1 MECPG
6 VMTSLIT
13 RKFCLP
19 VRTRPVSFAAIA
31 LFTSYVACY
40 FIPMLKAHRNWED
53 LPWAAVQ
60 RVSFDDW
67 EIASGVVQCPQQT
80 VVKCQLENLRIRS
93 RRGAIFTGGA
103 STILEIVPNGTTVKK
118 GDVLC
123 RLDASEYEDVALAQT
138 IRVEQH
144 KAEEVQRDTGLQS
157 AELALK
163 EYRDGLFAQDI
174 LGMQG
179 RIALAESEV
188 KVASDRLGWSERMAA
203 KGYASLRQVANDRE
217 ALLSAT
223 LRSQQAQTE
232 LDTYRRYTAP
242 KNIVALKADV
252 EKARMW
258 FIHEA
263 GDFEKSKVQLA
274 YYRSLVE
281 RCTIRA
287 PHDGFVIYANGP
299 FREEQERTMI
309 EEGASVR
316 QGQELF
322 YFPDLS
328 KMEVVAMLNES
339 VVDRVRGGMPARVR
353 FEGLRGPAL
362 EGHVEAV
369 ESLPRRS
376 VSDVPYYPCRI
387 ALQFT
392 PAGLL
397 PGMSAEVEV
406 RVGRWRNVL
415 AVPTEAVSVDRD
427 RKVCYVI
434 GPSGLERREIS
445 PGGSTPDLIEVIDGL
460 EEGEHVVVNPTTVF
474 DRSERPADSAVPD
487 RHESPTLS
495 ALP

>member
-1 MECPG
+1 MI
-6 VMTSLIT
+6 SLIT
-13 RKFCLP
+13 RKFRRH
-19 VRTRPVSFAAIA
+19 VRSGLVPLAAIA
-31 LFTSYVACY
+31 LITACSACY
-40 FIPMLKAHRNWED
+40 FIPMWKTQPTWEG
-53 LPWAAVQ
+53 LPQAAVR
-60 RVSFDDW
+60 RVSFDACLT
-67 EIASGVVQCPQQT
+67 ENGVAQSAEQT

-93 RRGAIFTGGA
+93 RAFIAGGA
-103 STILEIVPNGTTVKK
+103 STILEIIPNGTTVKK

-123 RLDASEYEDVALAQT
+123 RLDASEYEDLALAQA

-163 EYRDGLFAQDI
+163 EYRDGLLGQDI
-174 LGMQG
+174 MGMQG
-179 RIALAESEV
+179 KIALVEAEV
-188 KVASDRLGWSERMAA
+188 KTASDRLAWSERMAD

-223 LRSQQAQTE
+223 LRLKQAELE
-232 LDTYRRYTAP
+232 LDTYRRYNST
-242 KNIVALKADV
+242 KTLVSLQADV
-252 EKARMW
+252 EKARAW

-263 GDFEKSKVQLA
+263 GDHEKSKVQLA
-274 YYRSLVE
+274 HYRALID

-322 YFPDLS
+322 YFPNLS

-353 FEGLRGPAL
+353 FEGLREAAV
-362 EGHVEAV
+362 EGHVESV
-369 ESLPRRS
+369 DSLPRRS
-376 VSDVPYYPCRI
+376 INDVPYYPCRI
-387 ALQFT
+387 TLEVT

-397 PGMSAEVEV
+397 PGMSAKVEV
-406 RVGRWRNVL
+406 QVGRYRDVL
-415 AVPTEAVSVDRD
+415 AVPSEAVSVDQNHNI
-427 RKVCYVI
+427 CYVI
-434 GPSGLERREIS
+434 GPSGLERREIT
-445 PGGSTPDLIEVIDGL
+445 PGGSTPEVIEVTDGL
-460 EEGEHVVVNPTTVF
+460 NRQESSVVLNPI
-474 DRSERPADSAVPD
+474 RASRPLRAARAGSAAPRPALEAAALV
-487 RHESPTLS
+487 